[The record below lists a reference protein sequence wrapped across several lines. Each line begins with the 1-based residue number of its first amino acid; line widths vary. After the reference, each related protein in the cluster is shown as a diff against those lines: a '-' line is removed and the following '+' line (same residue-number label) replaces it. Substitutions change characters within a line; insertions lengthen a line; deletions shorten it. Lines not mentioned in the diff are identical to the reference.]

1 MIKVLIAEDDF
12 RIAAIHES
20 YIQKVQGFQIAG
32 KAKSA
37 KDLWEALQKE
47 QVDLILLDVYM
58 PDELG
63 TNLLPLLRE
72 RHPEVDVIII
82 TAATETMLLR
92 DALHYGVV
100 HYLIK
105 PVTAQK
111 FTQVLT
117 EYKEKRELINSKDEV
132 NQTMIDL
139 FFGQIQEESQQKDE
153 RDLPTGI
160 NSLTLD
166 KVKTFMAAE
175 MNGITAEELG
185 EKMGA
190 SRTTARRYV
199 EYLVTTG
206 ECRAELAYGIIG
218 RPERKYYPAK
228 KQTES

>member
-12 RIAAIHES
+12 RSAAIHET
-20 YIQKVQGFQIAG
+20 YIQKIQGFQVAG

-37 KDLWEALQKE
+37 NDMWEALQKE

-72 RHPEVDVIII
+72 RYPEVDVIII

-117 EYKEKRELINSKDEV
+117 EYKEKKDLINSKDEV

-139 FFGQIQEESQQKDE
+139 FFGHMQEEPKQKGD

-166 KVKTFMAAE
+166 KVKTLMASE
-175 MNGITAEELG
+175 NSGITAEELG
-185 EKMGA
+185 EKMGV

-218 RPERKYYPAK
+218 RPERRYYSAK
-228 KQTES
+228 KQAES

>member
-20 YIQKVQGFQIAG
+20 YIQKVQGFQVAG

-175 MNGITAEELG
+175 RNGITAEELG

>member
-20 YIQKVQGFQIAG
+20 YIQKVQGFQVAG

-117 EYKEKRELINSKDEV
+117 EYKEKRELINSKEEV

-166 KVKTFMAAE
+166 KVKTFMTAE

>member
-20 YIQKVQGFQIAG
+20 YIQKVQGFQVAG

-37 KDLWEALQKE
+37 KDLCEALQKE

-185 EKMGA
+185 EKWA
-190 SRTTARRYV
+190 HHVQQQDDT
-199 EYLVTTG
+199 
-206 ECRAELAYGIIG
+206 
-218 RPERKYYPAK
+218 
-228 KQTES
+228 

>member
-1 MIKVLIAEDDF
+1 
-12 RIAAIHES
+12 
-20 YIQKVQGFQIAG
+20 
-32 KAKSA
+32 
-37 KDLWEALQKE
+37 
-47 QVDLILLDVYM
+47 
-58 PDELG
+58 
-63 TNLLPLLRE
+63 

-117 EYKEKRELINSKDEV
+117 EYKEKRELINSKEEV

>member
-20 YIQKVQGFQIAG
+20 YIQKVQGFQVAG

-37 KDLWEALQKE
+37 KDLWEALQKK

-117 EYKEKRELINSKDEV
+117 EYKEKRELINSKEEV

>member
-20 YIQKVQGFQIAG
+20 YIQKVQGFQVAG

-37 KDLWEALQKE
+37 KDLWGALQKE

-92 DALHYGVV
+92 DALHYGVI

>member
-1 MIKVLIAEDDF
+1 VIKVLIAEDDF

-20 YIQKVQGFQIAG
+20 YIQKVQGFQVAG

-117 EYKEKRELINSKDEV
+117 EYKEKRELINSKEEV

-139 FFGQIQEESQQKDE
+139 FFGQMQEESQQKDE

>member
-20 YIQKVQGFQIAG
+20 YIQKVQGFQVAG

-117 EYKEKRELINSKDEV
+117 EYKEKRELINSKEEV

-199 EYLVTTG
+199 EYLVTKG

>member
-1 MIKVLIAEDDF
+1 MMKVLIAEDDF

-20 YIQKVQGFQIAG
+20 YIQKVQGFQVAG

-37 KDLWEALQKE
+37 KDMWEALQKE

-72 RHPEVDVIII
+72 RHPDVDVIII

-105 PVTAQK
+105 PVTVQK

-117 EYKEKRELINSKDEV
+117 EYKEKKELINSKDEV

-139 FFGQIQEESQQKDE
+139 FFGQMQEESQQKDD

-166 KVKTFMAAE
+166 KVKTLME
-175 MNGITAEELG
+175 EEISGITAEELG

-228 KQTES
+228 KQAES

>member
-20 YIQKVQGFQIAG
+20 YIQKVQGFQVAG
-32 KAKSA
+32 KAKNA
-37 KDLWEALQKE
+37 KDLWEALQNE

-111 FTQVLT
+111 FIQVLT

-166 KVKTFMAAE
+166 KVKTFMAEE

-218 RPERKYYPAK
+218 RPERKYYSAK

>member
-1 MIKVLIAEDDF
+1 MMKVLIAEDDF

-20 YIQKVQGFQIAG
+20 YIQKVQGFQVAG

-37 KDLWEALQKE
+37 KDMWEALQKE

-72 RHPEVDVIII
+72 RHPDVDVIII

-105 PVTAQK
+105 PVTVQK

-117 EYKEKRELINSKDEV
+117 EYKEKKELINSKDEV

-139 FFGQIQEESQQKDE
+139 FFGQMQEESQQKDD

-166 KVKTFMAAE
+166 KVKTLME
-175 MNGITAEELG
+175 EEISGITAEELG

-228 KQTES
+228 QQAES

>member
-20 YIQKVQGFQIAG
+20 YIQKVQGFQVAG

-117 EYKEKRELINSKDEV
+117 EYQEKRELINSKEEV

-139 FFGQIQEESQQKDE
+139 FFGQMQEESQQKDE

>member
-1 MIKVLIAEDDF
+1 MMKVLIAEDDF

-20 YIQKVQGFQIAG
+20 YIQKVQGFQVAG

-37 KDLWEALQKE
+37 KDMWAALQKE

-72 RHPEVDVIII
+72 RYPEVDVIII
-82 TAATETMLLR
+82 TAATETTLLR
-92 DALHYGVV
+92 EALQYGVV

-111 FTQVLT
+111 FAQVLT
-117 EYKEKRELINSKDEV
+117 EYKQKKDIINSKDEV
-132 NQTMIDL
+132 NQTLIDL
-139 FFGQIQEESQQKDE
+139 FFGQMQEEPKEKDDK
-153 RDLPTGI
+153 DLPTGI

-166 KVKTFMAAE
+166 KVKTLMASE
-175 MNGITAEELG
+175 NSGVTAEEIG

-228 KQTES
+228 KQAES

>member
-20 YIQKVQGFQIAG
+20 YIQKVQGFQVAG

-117 EYKEKRELINSKDEV
+117 EYKEKRELINSKEEV

-139 FFGQIQEESQQKDE
+139 FFGQMQEESQQKDE

-160 NSLTLD
+160 NSLTLN
-166 KVKTFMAAE
+166 KVKTFMATE

>member
-20 YIQKVQGFQIAG
+20 YIQKVQGFQVAG

-37 KDLWEALQKE
+37 KDLWGALQKE

-117 EYKEKRELINSKDEV
+117 EYKEKRELINSKEEV

-139 FFGQIQEESQQKDE
+139 FFGQIQEESQQKDD

>member
-20 YIQKVQGFQIAG
+20 YIQKVQGFQVAG

-47 QVDLILLDVYM
+47 RVDLILLDVYM

-117 EYKEKRELINSKDEV
+117 EYKEKRELINSKEEV

>member
-20 YIQKVQGFQIAG
+20 YIQKVQGFQVTG
-32 KAKSA
+32 KAKNA
-37 KDLWEALQKE
+37 KDLWEALQNE

-111 FTQVLT
+111 FIQVLT

-166 KVKTFMAAE
+166 KVKTFMAEE

-218 RPERKYYPAK
+218 RPERKYYSAK

>member
-20 YIQKVQGFQIAG
+20 YIQKVQGFQVAG

-117 EYKEKRELINSKDEV
+117 EYKEKRELIHSKDEV

>member
-20 YIQKVQGFQIAG
+20 YIQKVQGFQVAG

-228 KQTES
+228 KHTES

>member
-47 QVDLILLDVYM
+47 QADLILLDVYM

>member
-1 MIKVLIAEDDF
+1 MMKVLIAEDDF

-20 YIQKVQGFQIAG
+20 YIQKVQGFQVAG

-37 KDLWEALQKE
+37 KDMWEALQKE

-72 RHPEVDVIII
+72 RHPDVDVIII

-117 EYKEKRELINSKDEV
+117 EYKEKKELINSKDEV

-139 FFGQIQEESQQKDE
+139 FFGQMQEESQQKDD

-166 KVKTFMAAE
+166 KVKTLME
-175 MNGITAEELG
+175 EEISGITAEELG

-228 KQTES
+228 KQAES

>member
-1 MIKVLIAEDDF
+1 VIKVLIAEDDF

-20 YIQKVQGFQIAG
+20 YIQKVQGFQVTG

-72 RHPEVDVIII
+72 GHPEVDVIII

-117 EYKEKRELINSKDEV
+117 EYKEKRELINSKEEV

>member
-1 MIKVLIAEDDF
+1 MMKVLIAEDDF

-20 YIQKVQGFQIAG
+20 YIQKVQGFQVAG

-37 KDLWEALQKE
+37 KDIWAALQKE

-72 RHPEVDVIII
+72 RYPEVDVIII
-82 TAATETMLLR
+82 TAATETTLLR
-92 DALHYGVV
+92 EALQYGVV

-111 FTQVLT
+111 FEQVLT
-117 EYKEKRELINSKDEV
+117 EYKQKKDIINSKDEV
-132 NQTMIDL
+132 NQTLIDL
-139 FFGQIQEESQQKDE
+139 FFGQMQDEPKEKDDK
-153 RDLPTGI
+153 DLPTGI

-166 KVKTFMAAE
+166 KVKTLMASE
-175 MNGITAEELG
+175 NSGVTAEEIG

-228 KQTES
+228 KQAES

>member
-20 YIQKVQGFQIAG
+20 YIQKVQGFQVAG

-37 KDLWEALQKE
+37 KDLWGALQKE

>member
-20 YIQKVQGFQIAG
+20 YIQKVQGFQVAG

-117 EYKEKRELINSKDEV
+117 EYKEKRELINSKEEV

-139 FFGQIQEESQQKDE
+139 FFGQIQEESQQKDD

-166 KVKTFMAAE
+166 KVKTFMATE

>member
-12 RIAAIHES
+12 RIGAIHES
-20 YIQKVQGFQIAG
+20 YIQKVQGFQVAG

-117 EYKEKRELINSKDEV
+117 EYQEKRELINSKEEV

-139 FFGQIQEESQQKDE
+139 FFGQMQEESRQKDE

-166 KVKTFMAAE
+166 KVKTFMAKRDE
-175 MNGITAEELG
+175 RNYSGRTRRKNGRITYNS
-185 EKMGA
+185 K
-190 SRTTARRYV
+190 TIRRV
-199 EYLVTTG
+199 SCDNG
-206 ECRAELAYGIIG
+206 RMPGRAGVWNHW
-218 RPERKYYPAK
+218 
-228 KQTES
+228 

>member
-20 YIQKVQGFQIAG
+20 YIQKVQGFQVAG

-105 PVTAQK
+105 PVTVQK

>member
-1 MIKVLIAEDDF
+1 
-12 RIAAIHES
+12 
-20 YIQKVQGFQIAG
+20 
-32 KAKSA
+32 
-37 KDLWEALQKE
+37 EALQRE

-72 RHPEVDVIII
+72 RYPEVDVIII
-82 TAATETMLLR
+82 TAATETTLLR

-111 FTQVLT
+111 FAQVLT
-117 EYKEKRELINSKDEV
+117 EYKEKKDIINSKDEV
-132 NQTMIDL
+132 NQMMIDL
-139 FFGQIQEESQQKDE
+139 FFGQMQEEPKQRDD

-166 KVKTFMAAE
+166 KVKTLMASE
-175 MNGITAEELG
+175 NSGITAEELG

-218 RPERKYYPAK
+218 
-228 KQTES
+228 

>member
-20 YIQKVQGFQIAG
+20 YIQKVQGFQVAG

-37 KDLWEALQKE
+37 KDLWGALQKE

-117 EYKEKRELINSKDEV
+117 EYKEKRELINSKEEV

>member
-20 YIQKVQGFQIAG
+20 YIQKVQGFQVAG

-82 TAATETMLLR
+82 TAAMETMLLR

-228 KQTES
+228 KHTES

>member
-20 YIQKVQGFQIAG
+20 YIQKVQGFQVAG

-117 EYKEKRELINSKDEV
+117 EYKEKRELINSKEEV
-132 NQTMIDL
+132 NQTMIEL

>member
-20 YIQKVQGFQIAG
+20 YIQKVQGFQVAG

-92 DALHYGVV
+92 DALHYGVI

-117 EYKEKRELINSKDEV
+117 EYKEKRELINSKEEV

>member
-1 MIKVLIAEDDF
+1 MKVLIAEDDF

-20 YIQKVQGFQIAG
+20 YIQKVQGFQVAG

-37 KDLWEALQKE
+37 KDMWEALQKE

-72 RHPEVDVIII
+72 RHPDVDVIII

-105 PVTAQK
+105 PVTVQK

-117 EYKEKRELINSKDEV
+117 EYKEKKELINSKDEV

-139 FFGQIQEESQQKDE
+139 FFGQMQEESQQKDD

-166 KVKTFMAAE
+166 KVKTLME
-175 MNGITAEELG
+175 EEISGITAEELG

-228 KQTES
+228 KQAES

>member
-20 YIQKVQGFQIAG
+20 YIQKVQGFQVAG

-63 TNLLPLLRE
+63 TDLLPLLRE

-117 EYKEKRELINSKDEV
+117 EYKEKRELIHSKDEV

-139 FFGQIQEESQQKDE
+139 FFGQIQEESQQKDD

>member
-20 YIQKVQGFQIAG
+20 YIQKVQGFQVTG

-72 RHPEVDVIII
+72 GHPEVDVIII

-117 EYKEKRELINSKDEV
+117 EYKEKRELINSKEEV

>member
-20 YIQKVQGFQIAG
+20 YIQKVQGFQVAG

-37 KDLWEALQKE
+37 KDLWGALQKE

-117 EYKEKRELINSKDEV
+117 EYKEKRELINSKEEV

-139 FFGQIQEESQQKDE
+139 FFGQMQEESQQKDE

>member
-20 YIQKVQGFQIAG
+20 YIQKVQGFQVAG

-117 EYKEKRELINSKDEV
+117 EYKEKRELINSKEEV

-218 RPERKYYPAK
+218 RPERKYYSAK